1 MSKTKQAKRP
11 LTRSERHTRMVNRLW
26 LLLSLVVAL
35 LVLYLL
41 FFGVF
46 HQESCIFMYMV
57 REDVKKKQQYS
68 QMWLAVLAGRF
79 LA

>member
-1 MSKTKQAKRP
+1 MG
-11 LTRSERHTRMVNRLW
+11 
-26 LLLSLVVAL
+26 
-35 LVLYLL
+35 YLL

-57 REDVKKKQQYS
+57 REDVKKKRQYS
-68 QMWLAVLAGRF
+68 QMWLAVLVGRF